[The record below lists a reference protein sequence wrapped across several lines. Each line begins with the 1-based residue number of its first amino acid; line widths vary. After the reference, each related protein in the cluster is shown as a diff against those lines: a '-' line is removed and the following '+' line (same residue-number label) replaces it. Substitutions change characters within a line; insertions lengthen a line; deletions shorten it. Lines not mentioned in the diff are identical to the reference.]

1 MKPTINLED
10 PKLVARYRSWV
21 GVLTA
26 FHDFVWENIPEQ
38 FLETPQSAGS
48 VFLREIG
55 AEDDVPADAD

>member
-38 FLETPQSAGS
+38 FLETPIVRGWM
-48 VFLREIG
+48 
-55 AEDDVPADAD
+55 